1 MEDNSKLILY
11 LTAWMVAA
19 GLVFFRQ
26 LKTKSMGT
34 GLSLAYLLNLW
45 IIHWVASTL
54 YLLPEYKYYYREDVI
69 AGLEQSAY
77 AIVAFSLSYLIFS
90 RVLARA
96 PKSAFPKAIGGP
108 GASARPPVQPAQSGA
123 AYRTAIIPI
132 PQGPIP
138 QGPIPQGPIPQGP
151 IPQGPGGGKQSS
163 PAGDETPVTE
173 VSDARLTNTYIL
185 IGGTC
190 YLLSLTPLGSLP
202 TITALIT
209 SASNLALVGLM
220 IKSWRSW
227 QQGDRNSFRL
237 WVMLASVYPLLTIVT
252 QGFLGFGIF
261 NVILV
266 VTFVAGFYRPR
277 WKLIVIGLASIYLG
291 LSIYVTYMR
300 DRNDIRSTVWG
311 GESYGS
317 RIDQMK
323 ETFSNPEFFS
333 LNEDEH
339 LERIDNRLNQNWM
352 VGAAV
357 NQLQSKRVEFAKG
370 ETLLLALSAF
380 VPRVIWP
387 NKPAMAGSGDL
398 VSRFTGYYFADG
410 TSVGVGQVM
419 EFYINFGQGGVVA
432 GFLVIGFI
440 LALVDKKAGDCFAK
454 NDWLDFGCWYLP
466 GAALM
471 HVGGSLVEVTASAGA
486 AIAVSRLVK
495 YFLLRK
501 RKAGGIKQAAW
512 SAKAGSQSFPKAPT
526 QNSAS

>member
-1 MEDNSKLILY
+1 MEENSKLILC
-11 LTAWMVAA
+11 LVAWMIAA
-19 GLVFFRQ
+19 GAVCLRQ
-26 LKTKSMGT
+26 LRKSSIGS

-45 IIHWVASTL
+45 ILHWVASTL
-54 YLLPEYKYYYREDVI
+54 YLLPDYTYYYREDVI
-69 AGLEQSAY
+69 AGLEQSTY
-77 AIVAFSLSYLIFS
+77 AVVAFGLSYLTFS
-90 RVLARA
+90 RILARA
-96 PKSAFPKAIGGP
+96 PKSRGPHAIGVS
-108 GASARPPVQPAQSGA
+108 GAATRPPIKPAQSGVTH
-123 AYRTAIIPI
+123 RTAIISI
-132 PQGPIP
+132 QQGA
-138 QGPIPQGPIPQGP
+138 
-151 IPQGPGGGKQSS
+151 KNQSR
-163 PAGDETPVTE
+163 PAGEAAPVTNI
-173 VSDARLTNTYIL
+173 SDTRLTNTYIL

-190 YLLSLTPLGSLP
+190 YLLSMTPLGSLP

-227 QQGDRNSFRL
+227 QQGDRKSFRL
-237 WVMLASVYPLLTIVT
+237 WIALASVYPLLTIVT
-252 QGFLGFGIF
+252 QGFIGFGIF
-261 NVILV
+261 NTILV
-266 VTFVAGFYRPR
+266 VTFVAGFYRPK
-277 WKLIVIGLASIYLG
+277 WKLIVIGLASVYLG

-300 DRNDIRSTVWG
+300 DRGDIRNTVWG

-317 RIDQMK
+317 RVDQLK
-323 ETFSNPEFFS
+323 ETFSKPEFFS

-339 LERIDNRLNQNWM
+339 LERVDLRLNQNWM

-370 ETLLLALSAF
+370 ETLLMALSAV

-387 NKPAMAGSGDL
+387 SKPAMAGSGDL
-398 VSRFTGYYFADG
+398 VSKYTGYYFADG
-410 TSVGVGQVM
+410 TSVGIGQVM
-419 EFYINFGQGGVVA
+419 EFYVNFGPAGVIV

-471 HVGGSLVEVTASAGA
+471 QVGGSLVEVTASAGA

-501 RKAGGIKQAAW
+501 REAGGRKQMAW
-512 SAKAGSQSFPKAPT
+512 SAKAGSQSYL
-526 QNSAS
+526 